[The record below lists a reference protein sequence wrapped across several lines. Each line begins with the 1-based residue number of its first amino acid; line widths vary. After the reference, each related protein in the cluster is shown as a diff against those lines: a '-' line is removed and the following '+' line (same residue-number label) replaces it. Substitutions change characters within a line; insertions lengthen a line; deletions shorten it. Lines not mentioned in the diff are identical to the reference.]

1 MIITPGGNGENGV
14 GSRHLLQV
22 PPVLELTSVY
32 LALVIGEGGLLAP
45 RTPQEALEIFRNPDA
60 NDWERDYAAL
70 MIDSLDEALPE
81 LEKVAR
87 DASASEMLQQ
97 RAAEVLG
104 CAWRDRGILLT
115 ADITGFTPIA
125 RQEILFHRG
134 EGLPYPD

>member
-1 MIITPGGNGENGV
+1 MPG
-14 GSRHLLQV
+14 
-22 PPVLELTSVY
+22 
-32 LALVIGEGGLLAP
+32 P
-45 RTPQEALEIFRNPDA
+45 RTPQEALELFRSPHATDY
-60 NDWERDYAAL
+60 ERDYAAL

-87 DASASEMLQQ
+87 DEDASEMLQQ

-104 CAWRDRGILLT
+104 CAWRDRGMLMS

-134 EGLPYPD
+134 EGPPYPGQSKGS